1 MSNASPSLTRAYDRC
16 LTIARD
22 HYENFPVASGLL
34 PAPMRPHIAAVY
46 AFARR
51 ADDFADEGERTERE
65 RLLLL
70 DNWRQRLHQAARG
83 AATTGGEDDRDL
95 IFAALAHT
103 IRSRE
108 LPVELFEDLLSAFR
122 QDVTVHRYHTWA
134 ELLDYCRR
142 SANPIGRLV
151 LRIAGYRDPES
162 ERAADHV
169 CSALQIA
176 NFLQDFQRD
185 WQRGRLYVP
194 EEIYEAYGARE
205 AELGQPHLTSPWRE
219 TISDVAQR
227 TRGLFIQG
235 RAVCD
240 AVQGRLKYELRATW
254 LGGTRILDRLERT
267 GYDPVVRRPTIGP
280 ADYVPILW
288 KMLTWRSTCR

>member
-1 MSNASPSLTRAYDRC
+1 MSDVPPSLTRAYDRC
-16 LTIARD
+16 LTLARA

-70 DNWRQRLHQAARG
+70 DNWWQRLHQAVRG
-83 AATTGGEDDRDL
+83 VAATRGQDDRDL
-95 IFAALAHT
+95 IFAALGHT

-176 NFLQDFQRD
+176 NFLQDFQGD
-185 WQRGRLYVP
+185 WRRGRLYVP
-194 EEIYEAYGARE
+194 EEIYGAYGARE
-205 AELGQPHLTSPWRE
+205 C
-219 TISDVAQR
+219 
-227 TRGLFIQG
+227 
-235 RAVCD
+235 RA
-240 AVQGRLKYELRATW
+240 
-254 LGGTRILDRLERT
+254 
-267 GYDPVVRRPTIGP
+267 RPTASDIAMAGRPSRTLPREP
-280 ADYVPILW
+280 AGCSHRGEGYA
-288 KMLTWRSTCR
+288 MSSGAG